1 MAMNISDRIRMLTL
15 APLLRGMRLVWE
27 SAAGWTAAQLA
38 LLVVQGLLPLATLY
52 LMKLIVDAVTV
63 AVGAADLETS
73 FRPVLVLILIAA
85 GVALTAAVLRV
96 LTTLV
101 GEVQSLRVTDRV
113 HDTLHAKSIEIDLSY
128 YENSEYHDT
137 LHRAQLE
144 APHRPTRIVN
154 GIATVVQSGISL
166 IAVMALVLSFHW
178 SVALI
183 LLAAGIPG
191 MFVRVQY
198 SRRLYR
204 LQRHQTTTQ
213 RRTRYFNA
221 ILTTEPY
228 AKELRL
234 FGLGNLFRKRFS
246 ELARRVRQERLQ
258 LVARRSVLEFVAQV
272 FAVAAVFGI
281 FLVVARRTL
290 SGELTIGDMVM
301 YFGAFQR
308 AQDFLRDFLGG
319 LAGLY
324 DDNLFLTD
332 LNTFLT
338 LEPNVAEPAKP
349 VPFPLPMRHGI
360 RVDHLHFRYPGSS
373 RVVLEDISFDIR
385 PGEHVAL
392 VGENGSGKTTLV
404 KLLCRLYDPAS
415 GSITID
421 GVDLRAMQTV
431 ALRNEIAVVFQDYAR
446 YHLTARENVWLG
458 NVSLPPESPDV
469 ERAAAQTG
477 ADRIIDR
484 LPNRWETILGK
495 QFDQGME
502 LSIGEWQKVALA
514 RAFLRDSQI
523 IVLDEP
529 TASLDARAEAEVF
542 ERFHELTRG
551 RTAILISHR
560 LSTVRMADRIFVMR
574 GGRIVESGA
583 HDDLVEQGGA
593 YAELFEL
600 QAKHYR

>member
-1 MAMNISDRIRMLTL
+1 MLTL

>member
-1 MAMNISDRIRMLTL
+1 MLTL

-191 MFVRVQY
+191 MLVRVQY

-290 SGELTIGDMVM
+290 SGELTVGDMVM

>member
-1 MAMNISDRIRMLTL
+1 MATSLSDRMRMLTL
-15 APLLRGMRLVWE
+15 APLLRGLRLVWE
-27 SAAGWTAAQLA
+27 SAAAWTTAQLA
-38 LLVVQGLLPLATLY
+38 LLVVQGLVPLAVLY
-52 LMKLIVDAVTV
+52 LMKLIVDAVTS
-63 AVGAADLETS
+63 AIGAPDLDAS
-73 FRPVLVLILIAA
+73 FRHVLVLILIAA
-85 GVALTAAVLRV
+85 GIALFSAVLRV

-137 LHRAQLE
+137 LHRAQVE
-144 APHRPTRIVN
+144 APYRPTRIVN
-154 GIATVVQSGISL
+154 GIAVVVQSGISL
-166 IAVMALVLSFHW
+166 IAVMGLVLSFHW

-183 LLAAGIPG
+183 LLAAGVPG
-191 MFVRVQY
+191 MLVRVQY

-204 LQRHQTTTQ
+204 LQRHQTATQ
-213 RRTRYFNA
+213 RRTRYFNT

-234 FGLGNLFRKRFS
+234 FGLGNLFRTRFR
-246 ELARRVRQERLQ
+246 ELARRVREERLR
-258 LVARRSVLEFVAQV
+258 LVARRSLLEFIAQV
-272 FAVAAVFGI
+272 FVVAAVFGI
-281 FLVVARRTL
+281 FVVVARRTL
-290 SGELTIGDMVM
+290 SGEISIGDMVM

-308 AQDFLRDFLGG
+308 AQDFLREFLGG

-338 LEPNVAEPAKP
+338 LEPRVAEPSSPK
-349 VPFPLPMRHGI
+349 PFPRPIRQGI
-360 RVDHLHFRYPGSS
+360 QVDHLRFSYPGSS
-373 RVVLEDISFDIR
+373 RIVLDDVSFEIR

-404 KLLCRLYDPAS
+404 KLLCRLYDPIS
-415 GSITID
+415 GSIRVD
-421 GVDLRAMQTV
+421 GIDLREMETI
-431 ALRNEIAVVFQDYAR
+431 ALRGEISVVFQDYAR
-446 YHLTARENVWLG
+446 YHLSARENVWLG
-458 NVSLPPESPDV
+458 NANLHPDTSDI

-477 ADRIIDR
+477 ADRVIER
-484 LPNRWETILGK
+484 LPNRWDTILGK
-495 QFDQGME
+495 QFEQGVD

-542 ERFHELTRG
+542 ERFHELTHG

-560 LSTVRMADRIFVMR
+560 LSTVRMVDRIIVMR
-574 GGRIVESGA
+574 NGRIVESGA
-583 HDDLVEQGGA
+583 HDELVERGGA

-600 QAKHYR
+600 QARHYR

>member
-1 MAMNISDRIRMLTL
+1 MLTL
-15 APLLRGMRLVWE
+15 APLLRGLRLVWE

-234 FGLGNLFRKRFS
+234 FGLGDLFRNRFS

-258 LVARRSVLEFVAQV
+258 LVARRSTLEFVAQV

-290 SGELTIGDMVM
+290 SGELTVGDMVM

-308 AQDFLRDFLGG
+308 AQEFLRDFLGG

-338 LEPNVAEPAKP
+338 LEPNVAEPPKP
-349 VPFPLPMRHGI
+349 VPFPRPMRHGI

-404 KLLCRLYDPAS
+404 KLLCRLYDPDS

-421 GVDLRAMQTV
+421 GVDLREMQTV
-431 ALRNEIAVVFQDYAR
+431 ALRNEIAVVFQDYAK

-458 NVSLPPESPDV
+458 NVALPPESPDV

-484 LPNRWETILGK
+484 LPNRWETILGR

-560 LSTVRMADRIFVMR
+560 LSTVRMVDRIFVMR

>member
-1 MAMNISDRIRMLTL
+1 MLTL

-191 MFVRVQY
+191 MLVRVQY

-360 RVDHLHFRYPGSS
+360 RVDHLYFRYPGSS

-458 NVSLPPESPDV
+458 NVSLHPESPDV